1 MTKPTPPRYD
11 RLGHEIKIG
20 DTVFFSPVGY
30 RDVIPGKVLSMSDKM
45 LVLEHEHP
53 NIRNYTTKT
62 KQFYGQV
69 FLDTRGWQPPQK

>member
-1 MTKPTPPRYD
+1 MAKPVLPRFD
-11 RLGHEIKIG
+11 RLGHEIKEG

-45 LVLEHEHP
+45 LVIEHEHP
-53 NIRNYTTKT
+53 NIRNYTTT

-69 FLDTRGWQPPQK
+69 FLDTRGWKKVAE